1 MSRPYRMDRNSL
13 ICAVDWL
20 ADGCS
25 MEAIV
30 AHMKDQRREHKITI
44 PDAEIREEIQRAR
57 DTWPSVRDDYEGI

>member
-30 AHMKDQRREHKITI
+30 AHMKD
-44 PDAEIREEIQRAR
+44 R